1 MNFLFAWR
9 YFKSKKTTNA
19 INIIAWVSVV
29 AIAVVSAA
37 LIIVLSVF
45 NGFEDLVKGL
55 YADFYA
61 DAIILPSKGKN
72 LYATN
77 QQLAQLKKING
88 INFYT
93 TVIEEKAV
101 LKNGDA
107 QSIVVLKGVENNY
120 TQVSNIANH
129 IVRGKF
135 ILGDVQQPQ
144 IVLGA
149 GVENALAA
157 DIETAINGITVYMPN
172 KGGAINLQNVDAFNS
187 STAVATATFLVQQ
200 EFDNKYCFTNIDF
213 VRYMLNIEQNNFSYI
228 ELKLSSNANIKNI
241 TKSIQSIFGNTIQVQ
256 TRYEQNKSL
265 FAVMQAEKWIIY
277 GVLCLILLIA
287 AFNIIGSLTMLVLE
301 KQKDIQILK
310 AIGASDSLIKK
321 IFLSEGILL
330 ALIGGI
336 AGFILATLICS
347 IQLHF
352 KLIKLGGTSFLIDYY
367 PVKMMWQDYVVSF
380 VTLFGISLLAAYLP
394 SKKASLQPIQLK
406 SS

>member
-1 MNFLFAWR
+1 MNLIFAWR
-9 YFKSKKTTNA
+9 YFKSKKNTNA
-19 INIIAWVSVV
+19 ITIIAWVSMV

-61 DAIILPSKGKN
+61 DVVILPSKGK
-72 LYATN
+72 
-77 QQLAQLKKING
+77 QLQVAQAQFSALKQING
-88 INFYT
+88 IAFYSS
-93 TVIEEKAV
+93 VVEEKAV

-107 QSIVVLKGVENNY
+107 QSIIVLKGVEDNY

-135 ILGDVQQPQ
+135 ILGNVEAPQ
-144 IVLGA
+144 MVLGA

-157 DIETAINGITVYMPN
+157 DVETAINGLTVYMPN
-172 KGGAINLQNVDAFNS
+172 KANAINLQSADAFNS
-187 STAVATATFLVQQ
+187 SNIVATATFLVQQ

-213 VRYMLNIEQNNFSYI
+213 ARYMLNIDASMCSYI
-228 ELKLSSNANIKNI
+228 ELKLSDKANIKSI
-241 TKSIQSIFGNTIQVQ
+241 SKSIKEVLGNNILVQ

-265 FAVMQAEKWIIY
+265 YAVMQAEKWIIY
-277 GVLCLILLIA
+277 GVLSLILLIA

-310 AIGASDSLIKK
+310 AMGASNNLIRN

-330 ALIGGI
+330 AFVGGI
-336 AGFILATLICS
+336 TGSALATFICW
-347 IQLHF
+347 IQLKF
-352 KLIKLGGTSFLIDYY
+352 KIIKLGGVSFLIDYY
-367 PVKMMWQDYVVSF
+367 PVKMMWQDYVLSF
-380 VTLFGISLLAAYLP
+380 TTIAIISFIAAYLP

-406 SS
+406 S

>member
-1 MNFLFAWR
+1 M
-9 YFKSKKTTNA
+9 
-19 INIIAWVSVV
+19 V

-61 DAIILPSKGKN
+61 DVVVLPSKGKQ
-72 LYATN
+72 LQVTQN
-77 QQLAQLKKING
+77 QFSALKKING
-88 INFYT
+88 IAFYSS
-93 TVIEEKAV
+93 VVEEKAV

-107 QSIVVLKGVENNY
+107 QSIIVLKGVEDNY

-135 ILGDVQQPQ
+135 ILGNVEAPQ
-144 IVLGA
+144 MVLGA

-157 DIETAINGITVYMPN
+157 DVETAINGLTVYMPN
-172 KGGAINLQNVDAFNS
+172 KANAVNLQSADAFNS
-187 STAVATATFLVQQ
+187 STVVATATFLVQQ

-213 VRYMLNIEQNNFSYI
+213 ARYMLNIDASMCSYI
-228 ELKLSSNANIKNI
+228 EIKLSDKANIKSI
-241 TKSIQSIFGNTIQVQ
+241 SKSIKEVLGNNILVQ

-265 FAVMQAEKWIIY
+265 YAVMQAEKWIIY
-277 GVLCLILLIA
+277 GVLSLILLIA

-310 AIGASDSLIKK
+310 AMGANNNLIRN
-321 IFLSEGILL
+321 IFLTEGILL
-330 ALIGGI
+330 AFVGGI
-336 AGFILATLICS
+336 TGSVFATFICW
-347 IQLHF
+347 IQLKF
-352 KLIKLGGTSFLIDYY
+352 KIIKLGGVSFLIDYY
-367 PVKMMWQDYVVSF
+367 PVKMMWQDYVLSF
-380 VTLFGISLLAAYLP
+380 TTIAIISFIAAYLP

-406 SS
+406 S

>member
-1 MNFLFAWR
+1 M
-9 YFKSKKTTNA
+9 
-19 INIIAWVSVV
+19 V

-61 DAIILPSKGKN
+61 DVVVLPSKGKQ
-72 LYATN
+72 LQVTQN
-77 QQLAQLKKING
+77 QFSALKKING
-88 INFYT
+88 IAFYSS
-93 TVIEEKAV
+93 VVEEKAV

-107 QSIVVLKGVENNY
+107 QSIIVLKGVEDNY

-135 ILGDVQQPQ
+135 ILGNVEAPQ
-144 IVLGA
+144 MVLGA

-157 DIETAINGITVYMPN
+157 DVETAINGLTVYMPN
-172 KGGAINLQNVDAFNS
+172 KANAVNLQSADAFNS
-187 STAVATATFLVQQ
+187 STVVATATFLVQQ

-213 VRYMLNIEQNNFSYI
+213 ARYMLDIDASMCSYI
-228 ELKLSSNANIKNI
+228 EIKLSDKANIKSI
-241 TKSIQSIFGNTIQVQ
+241 SKSIKEVLGNNILVQ

-265 FAVMQAEKWIIY
+265 YAVMQAEKWIIY
-277 GVLCLILLIA
+277 GVLSLILLIA

-310 AIGASDSLIKK
+310 AMGANNNLIRN
-321 IFLSEGILL
+321 IFLTEGILL
-330 ALIGGI
+330 AFVGGI
-336 AGFILATLICS
+336 TGSVFATFICW
-347 IQLHF
+347 IQLKF
-352 KLIKLGGTSFLIDYY
+352 KIIKLGGVSFLIDYY
-367 PVKMMWQDYVVSF
+367 PVKMMWQDYVLSF
-380 VTLFGISLLAAYLP
+380 TTIAIISFIAAYLP

-406 SS
+406 S

>member
-1 MNFLFAWR
+1 LNFLFAWR
-9 YFKSKKTTNA
+9 YFKSKKNTNA
-19 INIIAWVSVV
+19 ITIIAWVSMV

-61 DAIILPSKGKN
+61 DVVVLPSKGKQ
-72 LYATN
+72 LQVTQN
-77 QQLAQLKKING
+77 QFSALKKING
-88 INFYT
+88 IAFYSS
-93 TVIEEKAV
+93 VVEEKAV

-107 QSIVVLKGVENNY
+107 QSIIVLKGVEDNY

-135 ILGDVQQPQ
+135 ILGNVEAPQ
-144 IVLGA
+144 MVLGA

-157 DIETAINGITVYMPN
+157 DVETAINGLTVYMPN
-172 KGGAINLQNVDAFNS
+172 KANAVNLQSADAFNS
-187 STAVATATFLVQQ
+187 STVVATATFLVQQ

-213 VRYMLNIEQNNFSYI
+213 ARYMLDIDASMCSYI
-228 ELKLSSNANIKNI
+228 EIKLSDKANIKSI
-241 TKSIQSIFGNTIQVQ
+241 SKSIKEVLGNNILVQ

-265 FAVMQAEKWIIY
+265 YAVMQAEKWIIY
-277 GVLCLILLIA
+277 GVLSLILLIA

-310 AIGASDSLIKK
+310 AMGANNNLIRN
-321 IFLSEGILL
+321 IFLTEGILL
-330 ALIGGI
+330 AFVGGI
-336 AGFILATLICS
+336 TGSAIATFICW
-347 IQLHF
+347 IQLKF
-352 KLIKLGGTSFLIDYY
+352 KIIKLGGVSFLIDYY
-367 PVKMMWQDYVVSF
+367 PVKMMWQDYVLSF
-380 VTLFGISLLAAYLP
+380 TTIAIISFIAAYLP

-406 SS
+406 S

>member
-1 MNFLFAWR
+1 M
-9 YFKSKKTTNA
+9 
-19 INIIAWVSVV
+19 V

-61 DAIILPSKGKN
+61 DVVILPSKGKQ
-72 LYATN
+72 LQVTQN
-77 QQLAQLKKING
+77 QFSALKKING
-88 INFYT
+88 IAFYSS
-93 TVIEEKAV
+93 VVEEKAV

-107 QSIVVLKGVENNY
+107 QSIIVLKGVEDNY

-135 ILGDVQQPQ
+135 ILGNVEAPQ
-144 IVLGA
+144 MVLGA

-157 DIETAINGITVYMPN
+157 DVETAINGLTVYMPN
-172 KGGAINLQNVDAFNS
+172 KANAVNLQSADAFNS
-187 STAVATATFLVQQ
+187 STVVATATFLVQQ

-213 VRYMLNIEQNNFSYI
+213 ARYMLNIDASMCSYI
-228 ELKLSSNANIKNI
+228 EIKLSDKANIKSI
-241 TKSIQSIFGNTIQVQ
+241 SKSIKEVLGNNILVQ

-265 FAVMQAEKWIIY
+265 YAVMQAEKWIIY
-277 GVLCLILLIA
+277 GVLSLILLIA

-310 AIGASDSLIKK
+310 AMGANNNLIRN
-321 IFLSEGILL
+321 IFLTEGILL
-330 ALIGGI
+330 AFVGGI
-336 AGFILATLICS
+336 TGSVFATFICW
-347 IQLHF
+347 IQLKF
-352 KLIKLGGTSFLIDYY
+352 KIIKLGGVSFLIDYY
-367 PVKMMWQDYVVSF
+367 PVKMMWQDYVLSF
-380 VTLFGISLLAAYLP
+380 TTIAIISFIAAYLP

-406 SS
+406 S

>member
-1 MNFLFAWR
+1 LNFLFAWR
-9 YFKSKKTTNA
+9 YFKSKKNTNA
-19 INIIAWVSVV
+19 ITIIAWVSMV

-61 DAIILPSKGKN
+61 DVVVLPSKGKQ
-72 LYATN
+72 LQVTQN
-77 QQLAQLKKING
+77 QFSALKKING
-88 INFYT
+88 IAFYSS
-93 TVIEEKAV
+93 VVEEKAV

-107 QSIVVLKGVENNY
+107 QSIIVLKGVEDNY

-135 ILGDVQQPQ
+135 ILGNVEAPQ
-144 IVLGA
+144 MVLGA

-157 DIETAINGITVYMPN
+157 DVETAINGLTVYMPN
-172 KGGAINLQNVDAFNS
+172 KANAVNLQSADAFNS
-187 STAVATATFLVQQ
+187 STVVATATFLVQQ

-213 VRYMLNIEQNNFSYI
+213 ARYMLNIDASMCSYI
-228 ELKLSSNANIKNI
+228 EIKLSDKANIKSI
-241 TKSIQSIFGNTIQVQ
+241 SKSIKEVLGNNILVQ

-265 FAVMQAEKWIIY
+265 YAVMQAEKWIIY
-277 GVLCLILLIA
+277 GVLSLILLIA

-310 AIGASDSLIKK
+310 AMGANNNLIRN
-321 IFLSEGILL
+321 IFLTEGILL
-330 ALIGGI
+330 AFVGGI
-336 AGFILATLICS
+336 TGSVFATFICW
-347 IQLHF
+347 IQLKF
-352 KLIKLGGTSFLIDYY
+352 KIIKLGGVSFLIDYY
-367 PVKMMWQDYVVSF
+367 PVKMMWQDYVLSF
-380 VTLFGISLLAAYLP
+380 TTIAIISFIAAYLP

-406 SS
+406 S

>member
-9 YFKSKKTTNA
+9 YFKSKKNTNA
-19 INIIAWVSVV
+19 ITIIAWVSMV

-61 DAIILPSKGKN
+61 DVVVLPSKGKQ
-72 LYATN
+72 LQVTQN
-77 QQLAQLKKING
+77 QFSALKKING
-88 INFYT
+88 IAFYS
-93 TVIEEKAV
+93 TVVEEKAV

-107 QSIVVLKGVENNY
+107 QSIIVLKGVEDNY

-135 ILGDVQQPQ
+135 ILGNVEAPQ
-144 IVLGA
+144 MVLGA

-157 DIETAINGITVYMPN
+157 DVETAINGLTVYMPN
-172 KGGAINLQNVDAFNS
+172 KANAINLQSADAFNS
-187 STAVATATFLVQQ
+187 STVVATATFLVQQ

-213 VRYMLNIEQNNFSYI
+213 ARYMLNIDASMCSYI
-228 ELKLSSNANIKNI
+228 ELKLSDKANIKSI
-241 TKSIQSIFGNTIQVQ
+241 SKSIKEVLGNNILVQ

-265 FAVMQAEKWIIY
+265 YAVMQAEKWIIY
-277 GVLCLILLIA
+277 GVLSLILLIA

-310 AIGASDSLIKK
+310 AMGANNNLIRN
-321 IFLSEGILL
+321 IFLTEGILL
-330 ALIGGI
+330 AFVGGI
-336 AGFILATLICS
+336 TGSAIATFICW
-347 IQLHF
+347 IQLKF
-352 KLIKLGGTSFLIDYY
+352 KIIKLGGVSFLIDYY
-367 PVKMMWQDYVVSF
+367 PVKMMWQDYVLSFTTIAIISF
-380 VTLFGISLLAAYLP
+380 VAAYLP

-406 SS
+406 S

>member
-1 MNFLFAWR
+1 M
-9 YFKSKKTTNA
+9 
-19 INIIAWVSVV
+19 V

-61 DAIILPSKGKN
+61 DVVILPSKGKQ
-72 LYATN
+72 LQVTQN
-77 QQLAQLKKING
+77 QFSALKQING
-88 INFYT
+88 IAFYSS
-93 TVIEEKAV
+93 VVEEKAV

-107 QSIVVLKGVENNY
+107 QSIIVLKGVEDNY

-135 ILGDVQQPQ
+135 ILGNGETPQ
-144 IVLGA
+144 MVLGA

-157 DIETAINGITVYMPN
+157 DVETAINGLTVYMPN
-172 KGGAINLQNVDAFNS
+172 KANAINLQSADAFNS
-187 STAVATATFLVQQ
+187 SNIVATATFLVQQ

-213 VRYMLNIEQNNFSYI
+213 ARYMLNIDASMCSYI
-228 ELKLSSNANIKNI
+228 ELKLSDKANIKSI
-241 TKSIQSIFGNTIQVQ
+241 SKSIKEVLGNNILVQ

-265 FAVMQAEKWIIY
+265 YAVMQAEKWIIY
-277 GVLCLILLIA
+277 GVLSLILLIA

-310 AIGASDSLIKK
+310 AMGASNNLIRN

-330 ALIGGI
+330 AFVGGI
-336 AGFILATLICS
+336 TGSALATFICW
-347 IQLHF
+347 IQLKF
-352 KLIKLGGTSFLIDYY
+352 KIIKLGGVSFLIDYY
-367 PVKMMWQDYVVSF
+367 PVKMMWQDYVLSF
-380 VTLFGISLLAAYLP
+380 TTIAIISFIAAYLP

-406 SS
+406 S

>member
-1 MNFLFAWR
+1 LNLIFAWR
-9 YFKSKKTTNA
+9 YFKSKKNTNA
-19 INIIAWVSVV
+19 ITIIAWVSMV

-61 DAIILPSKGKN
+61 DVVILPSKGK
-72 LYATN
+72 
-77 QQLAQLKKING
+77 QLQVAQAQFSALKQING
-88 INFYT
+88 IAFYSS
-93 TVIEEKAV
+93 VVEEKAV

-107 QSIVVLKGVENNY
+107 QSIIVLKGVEDNY

-135 ILGDVQQPQ
+135 ILGNVEAPQ
-144 IVLGA
+144 MVLGA

-157 DIETAINGITVYMPN
+157 DVETAINGLTVYMPN
-172 KGGAINLQNVDAFNS
+172 KANAINLQSADAFNS
-187 STAVATATFLVQQ
+187 SNIVATATFLVQQ

-213 VRYMLNIEQNNFSYI
+213 ARYMLNIDASMCSYI
-228 ELKLSSNANIKNI
+228 ELKLSDKANIKSI
-241 TKSIQSIFGNTIQVQ
+241 SKSIKEVLGNNILVQ

-265 FAVMQAEKWIIY
+265 YAVMQAEKWIIY
-277 GVLCLILLIA
+277 GVLSLILLIA

-310 AIGASDSLIKK
+310 AMGASNNLIRN

-330 ALIGGI
+330 AFVGGI
-336 AGFILATLICS
+336 TGSALATFICW
-347 IQLHF
+347 IQLKF
-352 KLIKLGGTSFLIDYY
+352 KIIKLGGVSFLIDYY
-367 PVKMMWQDYVVSF
+367 PVKMMWQDYVLSF
-380 VTLFGISLLAAYLP
+380 TTIAIISFIAAYLP

-406 SS
+406 S

>member
-1 MNFLFAWR
+1 M
-9 YFKSKKTTNA
+9 
-19 INIIAWVSVV
+19 V

-61 DAIILPSKGKN
+61 DVVILPSKGKQ
-72 LYATN
+72 LQVTQN
-77 QQLAQLKKING
+77 QFSALKQING
-88 INFYT
+88 IAFYSS
-93 TVIEEKAV
+93 VVEEKAV

-107 QSIVVLKGVENNY
+107 QSIIVLKGVEDNY

-135 ILGDVQQPQ
+135 ILGNGETPQ
-144 IVLGA
+144 MVLGA

-157 DIETAINGITVYMPN
+157 DVETAINGLTVYMPN
-172 KGGAINLQNVDAFNS
+172 KANAINLQSADAFNS
-187 STAVATATFLVQQ
+187 SNIVATATFLVQQ

-213 VRYMLNIEQNNFSYI
+213 ARYMLNIDASMCSYI
-228 ELKLSSNANIKNI
+228 ELKLSDKANIKSI
-241 TKSIQSIFGNTIQVQ
+241 SKSIKEVLGNNILVQ

-265 FAVMQAEKWIIY
+265 YAVMQAEKWIIY
-277 GVLCLILLIA
+277 GVLSLILLIA

-310 AIGASDSLIKK
+310 AMGASNNLIRN

-330 ALIGGI
+330 AFVGGI
-336 AGFILATLICS
+336 TGSALATFICC
-347 IQLHF
+347 IQLKF
-352 KLIKLGGTSFLIDYY
+352 KIIKLGGVSFLIDYY
-367 PVKMMWQDYVVSF
+367 PVKMMWQDYVLSF
-380 VTLFGISLLAAYLP
+380 TTIAIISFIAAYLP

-406 SS
+406 S

>member
-1 MNFLFAWR
+1 M
-9 YFKSKKTTNA
+9 
-19 INIIAWVSVV
+19 V

-61 DAIILPSKGKN
+61 DVVVLPSKGKQ
-72 LYATN
+72 LQVTQN
-77 QQLAQLKKING
+77 QFSALKKING
-88 INFYT
+88 IAFYSS
-93 TVIEEKAV
+93 VVEEKAV

-107 QSIVVLKGVENNY
+107 QSIIVLKGVEDNY

-135 ILGDVQQPQ
+135 ILGNVEAPQ
-144 IVLGA
+144 MVLGA

-157 DIETAINGITVYMPN
+157 DVETAINGLTVYMPN
-172 KGGAINLQNVDAFNS
+172 KANAVNLQSADAFNS
-187 STAVATATFLVQQ
+187 STVVATATFLVQQ

-213 VRYMLNIEQNNFSYI
+213 ARYMLDIDASMCSYI
-228 ELKLSSNANIKNI
+228 EIKLSDKANIKSI
-241 TKSIQSIFGNTIQVQ
+241 SKSIKEVLGNNILVQ

-265 FAVMQAEKWIIY
+265 YAVMQAEKWIIY
-277 GVLCLILLIA
+277 GVLSLILLIA

-310 AIGASDSLIKK
+310 AMGANNNLIRN
-321 IFLSEGILL
+321 IFLTEGILL
-330 ALIGGI
+330 AFVGGI
-336 AGFILATLICS
+336 TGSAIATFICW
-347 IQLHF
+347 IQLKF
-352 KLIKLGGTSFLIDYY
+352 KIIKLGGVSFLIDYY
-367 PVKMMWQDYVVSF
+367 PVKMMWQDYVLSF
-380 VTLFGISLLAAYLP
+380 TTIAIISFIAAYLP

-406 SS
+406 S

>member
-1 MNFLFAWR
+1 MNLIFAWR
-9 YFKSKKTTNA
+9 YFKSKKNTNA
-19 INIIAWVSVV
+19 ITIIAWVSMV

-61 DAIILPSKGKN
+61 DVVILPSKGKQ
-72 LYATN
+72 LQVTQN
-77 QQLAQLKKING
+77 QFSALKQING
-88 INFYT
+88 IAFYSS
-93 TVIEEKAV
+93 VVEEKAV

-107 QSIVVLKGVENNY
+107 QSIIVLKGVEDNY

-135 ILGDVQQPQ
+135 ILGNGETPQ
-144 IVLGA
+144 MVLGA

-157 DIETAINGITVYMPN
+157 DVETAINGLTVYMPN
-172 KGGAINLQNVDAFNS
+172 KANAINLQSADAFNS
-187 STAVATATFLVQQ
+187 SNIVATATFLVQQ

-213 VRYMLNIEQNNFSYI
+213 ARYMLNIDASMCSYI
-228 ELKLSSNANIKNI
+228 ELKLSDKANIKSI
-241 TKSIQSIFGNTIQVQ
+241 SKSIKEVLGNNILVQ

-265 FAVMQAEKWIIY
+265 YAVMQAEKWIIY
-277 GVLCLILLIA
+277 GVLSLILLIA

-310 AIGASDSLIKK
+310 AMGASNNLIRN

-330 ALIGGI
+330 AFVGGI
-336 AGFILATLICS
+336 TGSALATFICC
-347 IQLHF
+347 IQLKF
-352 KLIKLGGTSFLIDYY
+352 KIIKLGGVSFLIDYY
-367 PVKMMWQDYVVSF
+367 PVKMMWQDYVLSF
-380 VTLFGISLLAAYLP
+380 TTIAIISFIAAYLP

-406 SS
+406 S

>member
-19 INIIAWVSVV
+19 INIISWVSVV

-61 DAIILPSKGKN
+61 DAVILPSKGKN
-72 LYATN
+72 INITAN
-77 QQLAQLKKING
+77 QFSKLKNLEG
-88 INFYT
+88 VSFYSS
-93 TVIEEKAV
+93 VIEEKAV

-107 QSIVVLKGVENNY
+107 QSIVVLKGVEDNY

-135 ILGDVQQPQ
+135 NVGNIQQPQ

-157 DIETAINGITVYMPN
+157 DIETAISGITVYLPN
-172 KGGAINLQNVDAFNS
+172 KGGNINLQSTDAFNS
-187 STAVATATFLVQQ
+187 SNAIATATFLVQQ
-200 EFDNKYCFTNIDF
+200 EFDNKFCFTNIDF
-213 VRYMLNIEQNNFSYI
+213 LRYMLNAHANTCSYV
-228 ELKLSSNANIKNI
+228 ELKLNKNVNIKQLTKNI
-241 TKSIQSIFGNTIQVQ
+241 KAVLGQEILVQ

-265 FAVMQAEKWIIY
+265 YAVMQAEKWIIY
-277 GVLCLILLIA
+277 GVLSLILVIA

-310 AIGASDSLIKK
+310 AIGASNQLIRS
-321 IFLSEGILL
+321 IFLTEGVLL
-330 ALIGGI
+330 ALLGGI
-336 AGFILATLICS
+336 AGFALATIICF
-347 IQLHF
+347 IQLEF
-352 KLIKLGGTSFLIDYY
+352 KLIKLGGVSFLIDYY
-367 PVKMMWQDYVVSF
+367 PVKLMWQDYALSFATIVVIAF
-380 VTLFGISLLAAYLP
+380 IAAYLP

-406 SS
+406 S

>member
-1 MNFLFAWR
+1 LNFLFAWR
-9 YFKSKKTTNA
+9 YFKSKKNTNA
-19 INIIAWVSVV
+19 ITIIAWVSMV

-61 DAIILPSKGKN
+61 DVVILPSKGKQ
-72 LYATN
+72 LQVTQN
-77 QQLAQLKKING
+77 QFSALKKING
-88 INFYT
+88 IAFYS
-93 TVIEEKAV
+93 TVVEEKAV

-107 QSIVVLKGVENNY
+107 QSIIVLKGVEDNY

-135 ILGDVQQPQ
+135 ILGNVEAPQ
-144 IVLGA
+144 MVLGA

-157 DIETAINGITVYMPN
+157 DVETAINGLTVYMPN
-172 KGGAINLQNVDAFNS
+172 KANAVNLQSADAFNS
-187 STAVATATFLVQQ
+187 STVVATATFLVQQ

-213 VRYMLNIEQNNFSYI
+213 ARYMLNIDASMCSYI
-228 ELKLSSNANIKNI
+228 ELKLSDKANIKSI
-241 TKSIQSIFGNTIQVQ
+241 SKSIKEVLGKNILVQ

-265 FAVMQAEKWIIY
+265 YAVMQAEKWIIY
-277 GVLCLILLIA
+277 GVLSLILLIA

-310 AIGASDSLIKK
+310 AMGANNNLIRN
-321 IFLSEGILL
+321 IFLTEGILL
-330 ALIGGI
+330 AFVGGI
-336 AGFILATLICS
+336 TGSAIATFICW
-347 IQLHF
+347 IQLKF
-352 KLIKLGGTSFLIDYY
+352 KLIKLGGVSFLIDYY
-367 PVKMMWQDYVVSF
+367 PVKMMWQDYVLSFTTIAIISF
-380 VTLFGISLLAAYLP
+380 VAAYLP

-406 SS
+406 S

>member
-1 MNFLFAWR
+1 MNLIFAWR
-9 YFKSKKTTNA
+9 YFKSKKNTNA
-19 INIIAWVSVV
+19 ITIIAWVSMV

-61 DAIILPSKGKN
+61 DAVILPSKGKQ
-72 LYATN
+72 LQVTQN
-77 QQLAQLKKING
+77 QFSALKQING
-88 INFYT
+88 IAFYSS
-93 TVIEEKAV
+93 VVEEKAV

-107 QSIVVLKGVENNY
+107 QSIIVLKGVEDNY

-135 ILGDVQQPQ
+135 ILGNAETPQ
-144 IVLGA
+144 MVLGA

-157 DIETAINGITVYMPN
+157 DVETAINGLTVYMPN
-172 KGGAINLQNVDAFNS
+172 KANAINLQSADAFNS
-187 STAVATATFLVQQ
+187 SNIVATATFLVQQ

-213 VRYMLNIEQNNFSYI
+213 ARYMLNIDASMCSYI
-228 ELKLSSNANIKNI
+228 ELKLSDKANIKSI
-241 TKSIQSIFGNTIQVQ
+241 SKSIKEVLGNNILVQ

-265 FAVMQAEKWIIY
+265 YAVMQAEKWIIY
-277 GVLCLILLIA
+277 GVLSLILLIA

-310 AIGASDSLIKK
+310 AIGASNNLIRN

-330 ALIGGI
+330 AFVGGI
-336 AGFILATLICS
+336 TGSALATFICW
-347 IQLHF
+347 IQLKF
-352 KLIKLGGTSFLIDYY
+352 KIIKLGGVSFLIDYY
-367 PVKMMWQDYVVSF
+367 PVKMMWQDYVLSF
-380 VTLFGISLLAAYLP
+380 TTIAIISFIAAYLP

-406 SS
+406 S

>member
-1 MNFLFAWR
+1 M
-9 YFKSKKTTNA
+9 
-19 INIIAWVSVV
+19 V

-61 DAIILPSKGKN
+61 DVVVLPSKGKQ
-72 LYATN
+72 LQVTQN
-77 QQLAQLKKING
+77 QFSALKKING
-88 INFYT
+88 IAFYS
-93 TVIEEKAV
+93 TVVEEKAV

-107 QSIVVLKGVENNY
+107 QSIIVLKGVEDNY

-135 ILGDVQQPQ
+135 ILGNVEAPQ
-144 IVLGA
+144 MVLGA

-157 DIETAINGITVYMPN
+157 DVETAINGLTVYMPN
-172 KGGAINLQNVDAFNS
+172 KANAINLQSADAFNS
-187 STAVATATFLVQQ
+187 STVVATATFLVQQ

-213 VRYMLNIEQNNFSYI
+213 ARYMLNIDASMCSYI
-228 ELKLSSNANIKNI
+228 ELKLSDKANIKSI
-241 TKSIQSIFGNTIQVQ
+241 SKSIKEVLGNNILVQ

-265 FAVMQAEKWIIY
+265 YAVMQAEKWIIY
-277 GVLCLILLIA
+277 GVLSLILLIA

-310 AIGASDSLIKK
+310 AMGANNNLIRN
-321 IFLSEGILL
+321 IFLTEGILL
-330 ALIGGI
+330 AFVGGI
-336 AGFILATLICS
+336 TGSAIATFICW
-347 IQLHF
+347 IQLKF
-352 KLIKLGGTSFLIDYY
+352 KIIKLGGVSFLIDYY
-367 PVKMMWQDYVVSF
+367 PVKMMWQDYVLSFTTIAIISF
-380 VTLFGISLLAAYLP
+380 VAAYLP

-406 SS
+406 S

>member
-1 MNFLFAWR
+1 MNLIFAWR
-9 YFKSKKTTNA
+9 YFKSKKNTNA
-19 INIIAWVSVV
+19 ITIIAWVSMV

-61 DAIILPSKGKN
+61 DVVILPSKGKQ
-72 LYATN
+72 LQVTQN
-77 QQLAQLKKING
+77 QFSALKQING
-88 INFYT
+88 IAFYSS
-93 TVIEEKAV
+93 VVEEKAV

-107 QSIVVLKGVENNY
+107 QSIIVLKGVEDNY

-135 ILGDVQQPQ
+135 ILGNGETPQ
-144 IVLGA
+144 MVLGA

-157 DIETAINGITVYMPN
+157 DVETAINGLTVYMPN
-172 KGGAINLQNVDAFNS
+172 KANAINLQSADAFNS
-187 STAVATATFLVQQ
+187 SNIVATATFLVQQ

-213 VRYMLNIEQNNFSYI
+213 ARYMLNIDASMCSYI
-228 ELKLSSNANIKNI
+228 ELKLSDKANIKSI
-241 TKSIQSIFGNTIQVQ
+241 SKSIKEVLGNNILVQ

-265 FAVMQAEKWIIY
+265 YAVMQAEKWIIY
-277 GVLCLILLIA
+277 GVLSLILLIA

-310 AIGASDSLIKK
+310 AMGASNNLIRN

-330 ALIGGI
+330 AFVGGI
-336 AGFILATLICS
+336 TGSALATFICW
-347 IQLHF
+347 IQLKF
-352 KLIKLGGTSFLIDYY
+352 KIIKLGGVSFLIDYY
-367 PVKMMWQDYVVSF
+367 PVKMMWQDYVLSF
-380 VTLFGISLLAAYLP
+380 TTIAIISFIAAYLP

-406 SS
+406 S